1 MLLEHVYQ
9 VFFQKGYRKIPKI
22 SPSMYKSLQIYP
34 PPPPPTRNAKNP
46 QLIAPPN
53 TSAHGG
59 LYLEISLKYKVK
71 QTKNGKFPPTVRLA
85 QSTLKRKFSSVDKPL
100 QKLVFKKGL

>member
-1 MLLEHVYQ
+1 MLYL
-9 VFFQKGYRKIPKI
+9 PL
-22 SPSMYKSLQIYP
+22 SLSYPLIFYFP
-34 PPPPPTRNAKNP
+34 PPPQFYHHHHHRQTRNAKNP

-59 LYLEISLKYKVK
+59 LYLEIALKYKVK
-71 QTKNGKFPPTVRLA
+71 QTKNGKFPPTIRLA

-100 QKLVFKKGL
+100 QKLVFKKGLWKI